1 VLEVSPVLASK
12 PFEKFTFELLAAFA
26 HLEDMHIITLEQL
39 LFLAK
44 VDRLSITFKFREPPG
59 DVIKEGDSIKFT
71 TKGFQHVLED
81 KIG

>member
-59 DVIKEGDSIKFT
+59 DVIQEGDSIKFT